1 VTITDFLWDLQV
13 LIFRDFLQL
22 FFLILTPQ
30 SNTQ

>member
-22 FFLILTPQ
+22 FFDINT